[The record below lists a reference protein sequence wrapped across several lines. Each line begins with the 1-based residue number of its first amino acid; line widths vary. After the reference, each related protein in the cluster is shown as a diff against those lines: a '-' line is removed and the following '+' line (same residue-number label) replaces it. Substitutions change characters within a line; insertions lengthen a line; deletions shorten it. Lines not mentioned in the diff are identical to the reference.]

1 MDDKTGKS
9 QCFSGEPCRE
19 WLSWLFP
26 QIETNLLCHQF
37 FKVCVHRFVKQI
49 KNHFLQ
55 RWVYSFAPWST
66 GANYICRGDL
76 YLQGQTMHWLCLGAS
91 VSGSCSY
98 IFMWALR
105 MFYLQGMIVHLQEPA
120 IFAGA
125 NYIRSTDKLFRKNR
139 LFFQP
144 PQKVMQQFFWG
155 AQDLIFVQL
164 ILIMQKVTKK
174 SLLGHFL
181 GYPPKMHYS
190 ALQCSAMY
198 WSANAWIIHSR
209 WVKYDP

>member
-1 MDDKTGKS
+1 MYIMHDCMLGTTYSIKYKYII
-9 QCFSGEPCRE
+9 SGEVICE
-19 WLSWLFP
+19 VAEAKIQKSVTFY
-26 QIETNLLCHQF
+26 
-37 FKVCVHRFVKQI
+37 
-49 KNHFLQ
+49 
-55 RWVYSFAPWST
+55 VYVW
-66 GANYICRGDL
+66 
-76 YLQGQTMHWLCLGAS
+76 
-91 VSGSCSY
+91 
-98 IFMWALR
+98 
-105 MFYLQGMIVHLQEPA
+105 
-120 IFAGA
+120 
-125 NYIRSTDKLFRKNR
+125 STDKLFRKNR

-164 ILIMQKVTKK
+164 ILIMQKITKK

-209 WVKYDP
+209 WVK